1 MAKNQYKKEPLKN
14 NVEEMFIGPFGS
26 SLKNECFVDEE
37 DAYCMVYEQ
46 KHAIQKTL
54 DGKNRFVDKN
64 KYYELKRF
72 TIKPGDII
80 VSCRG
85 TIGETFIVPENAPL
99 GIMHPS
105 IMKIR
110 LKPNVYNIEYF
121 NLLLKNRLK
130 DYNKSANGSGIK
142 MAISA
147 TELGKEMFPIP
158 PMDEQQKTSKIFLMV
173 NHLIL
178 LRQQQLAKLDEL
190 VKARFVETFGDC
202 KTNPKNWKTKVLE
215 KIANVGSSKRVFVE
229 ELQDS
234 GIPFYRGTE
243 IGALAEKKTVKPELF
258 ITEEHYKQLCE
269 STGKPQKGDLLM
281 PSICPD
287 GRIWIVDT
295 DEPFYFKDGRV
306 LWVHLTSANYNSVFL
321 LYTLKDRIMTDY
333 ASIASGTTF
342 AELKI
347 FALKKCK
354 VFDVPLELQNQFA
367 NFVERVD
374 QQKQTVQQSLEKL
387 ELMKKVLMQEYFG

>member
-1 MAKNQYKKEPLKN
+1 MIRMKIKDICDLQNGRAFKPSDWGTAGLPIIRIQNLNDERAPFNYYGGKYNLAQEVDNGDLLFSWSGTPGTSFGAFLWNRGKGVLNQHIFKVIPKVEVDKTYLMYALNGNISTIISKAHGGVGLQHITKKELDEIEIQMVSISRQKKI
-14 NVEEMFIGPFGS
+14 VEILEKI
-26 SLKNECFVDEE
+26 SL
-37 DAYCMVYEQ
+37 
-46 KHAIQKTL
+46 L
-54 DGKNRFVDKN
+54 
-64 KYYELKRF
+64 
-72 TIKPGDII
+72 
-80 VSCRG
+80 
-85 TIGETFIVPENAPL
+85 
-99 GIMHPS
+99 
-105 IMKIR
+105 
-110 LKPNVYNIEYF
+110 
-121 NLLLKNRLK
+121 
-130 DYNKSANGSGIK
+130 
-142 MAISA
+142 
-147 TELGKEMFPIP
+147 
-158 PMDEQQKTSKIFLMV
+158 IFL
-173 NHLIL
+173 
-178 LRQQQLAKLDEL
+178 RKQQLAKLDEV
-190 VKARFVETFGDC
+190 VKARFVEMFGDC
-202 KTNPKNWKTKVLE
+202 KTNPKNWKTKALE

-243 IGALAEKKTVKPELF
+243 VGALSEKKAAIPALF

-269 STGKPQKGDLLM
+269 TTGKPQKGDLLM

-354 VFDVPLELQNQFA
+354 IFDVPLELQNQFA

-387 ELMKKVLMQEYFG
+387 ELMKKALMQEYFG

>member
-1 MAKNQYKKEPLKN
+1 MKKLLPEVCTIQYGFPFDSAKFSDSNGMPLIRIRDVVRGYSETYTTEEYKSEYIVHENDLLIGMDGEFNIAKWGKTPALLNQRVCRLAPKDSIDKDYLFYFMPIALKRIEEKTPFVTVKHLSAKELNKIEIPVLSL
-14 NVEEMFIGPFGS
+14 EEQRKIA
-26 SLKNECFVDEE
+26 E
-37 DAYCMVYEQ
+37 
-46 KHAIQKTL
+46 TL
-54 DGKNRFVDKN
+54 SKVDK
-64 KYYELKRF
+64 
-72 TIKPGDII
+72 
-80 VSCRG
+80 
-85 TIGETFIVPENAPL
+85 
-99 GIMHPS
+99 
-105 IMKIR
+105 
-110 LKPNVYNIEYF
+110 
-121 NLLLKNRLK
+121 
-130 DYNKSANGSGIK
+130 
-142 MAISA
+142 
-147 TELGKEMFPIP
+147 
-158 PMDEQQKTSKIFLMV
+158 
-173 NHLIL
+173 LIAF
-178 LRQQQLAKLDEL
+178 RDRQLAKLDEL
-190 VKARFVETFGDC
+190 VKARFVGMFGDC
-202 KTNPKNWKTKVLE
+202 KTNPKNWKTKALE

-243 IGALAEKKTVKPELF
+243 IGALAEKKAVIPALF

-269 STGKPQKGDLLM
+269 TTGKPQKGDLLM

-354 VFDVPLELQNQFA
+354 IFDVPLELQNQFA

-387 ELMKKVLMQEYFG
+387 ELMKKALMQEYFG